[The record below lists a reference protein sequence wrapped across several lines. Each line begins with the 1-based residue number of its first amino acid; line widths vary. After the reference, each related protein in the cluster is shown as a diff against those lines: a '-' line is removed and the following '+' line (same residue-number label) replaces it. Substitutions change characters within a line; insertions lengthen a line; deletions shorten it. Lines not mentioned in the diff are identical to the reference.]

1 MAELPINNPQQILRT
16 LDSFLERQTRVVLF
30 GRAALALGFGDAG
43 ARFGKTQDVDA
54 ILPIVEMSEIE
65 ADAQFWK
72 AVKQTNKSLDTS
84 GLYLTHLFTDKQVAL
99 TPTWLENIVALSSG
113 EYRHLKLFRPSS
125 VDLILTK
132 MMRGDREDMEDIRF
146 ILSQEKI
153 APSVLDDAFLK
164 AKPLEIPEL

>member
-1 MAELPINNPQQILRT
+1 M
-16 LDSFLERQTRVVLF
+16 
-30 GRAALALGFGDAG
+30 
-43 ARFGKTQDVDA
+43 
-54 ILPIVEMSEIE
+54 
-65 ADAQFWK
+65 
-72 AVKQTNKSLDTS
+72 
-84 GLYLTHLFTDKQVAL
+84 AL

-164 AKPLEIPEL
+164 AKPLEIPELQSIFIKMQPVVREMALEIEKSRSAKHRSGTSGISLDPDWWEKLTEQPPRNPEIERDRGIEL